1 MFAIFCNMSSAIT
14 VNVVSFPFNYLNYF
28 IIICLC
34 LTYNIIILYTS
45 YFRINKNNKSN
56 YNIDNN
62 KNDAYNK
69 MKITIFI
76 ISIFII
82 TILKVAIPIIIIIK
96 NN

>member
-69 MKITIFI
+69 NENNNFYNINIYNCH
-76 ISIFII
+76 
-82 TILKVAIPIIIIIK
+82 LKSSNT
-96 NN
+96 NNNNNKK